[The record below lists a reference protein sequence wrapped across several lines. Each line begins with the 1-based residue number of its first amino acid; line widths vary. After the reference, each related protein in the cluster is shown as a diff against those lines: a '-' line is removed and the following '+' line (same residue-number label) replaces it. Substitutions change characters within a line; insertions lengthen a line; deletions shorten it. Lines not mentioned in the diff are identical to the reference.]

1 MKTLLI
7 LRHAKSSWDDPS
19 LSDFDRP
26 LNDRGLKTA
35 PFIGQ
40 VLAENNLQPDAILS
54 SPAQRAMQTT
64 MLVKEAGSLT
74 AEPKFNDKI
83 YEASQFGLLEV
94 VSEAQ
99 PKAEML
105 LLVGH
110 NPGMEGLLKLLTGEK
125 ESIPTAGLIK
135 IALNIDNWSE
145 IREDTGTVEM
155 FIKPREEMR
164 ASGGQ

>member
-26 LNDRGLKTA
+26 LNERGLKTA

-40 VLAENNLQPDAILS
+40 VLAENDLQPDAILS
-54 SPAQRAMQTT
+54 SPAQRAMQTAR
-64 MLVKEAGSLT
+64 MVKESGNLT
-74 AEPKFNDKI
+74 AEPEFNDKI
-83 YEASQFGLLEV
+83 YEASQFQLLEV
-94 VSEAQ
+94 LSEV
-99 PKAEML
+99 PPETGML

-125 ESIPTAGLIK
+125 QSIPTAGLIK
-135 IALNIDNWSE
+135 ISLNIDNWSE

-155 FIKPREEMR
+155 FIKPREEMK
-164 ASGGQ
+164 AGGGQ